1 MPLPDRL
8 ATVLNEPPKA
18 FSPVPIWWWSGEK
31 LDPARLRWQL
41 ERFVE
46 GGVYQL
52 VVLNLAPAGSDH
64 GCDADDPPFL
74 SEAWW
79 EIFLGVCADAEEL
92 GVSLWFYD
100 QLGFSGAD
108 LQARLVA
115 SRPSYAGRR
124 LQRAITTGTGRLL
137 LQCPSGGRPIAAV
150 LEPLDGGPSQPVT
163 VLDGRVECQAPM
175 ESRLSL
181 FYETDH
187 GFDYLSGD
195 ACTALLDQV
204 HGEFAR
210 RLGPLLGTVV
220 VGSFQDELP
229 STPTWSATFADEFVG
244 RYGYDLR
251 DCLAALWGSDLPD
264 ADRVRR
270 DYHALRATLAEEAF
284 FKPLF
289 DWHEK
294 YGLTVG
300 CDQQDPARA
309 GLPVE
314 GVQLY
319 ADYARTHRWFSAPG
333 SDHHGDAR
341 FHSSLAHLY
350 DRPRTWIEAFHSTG
364 WGGTLEETFDW
375 LLPWLRTGAT
385 LYNPH
390 AVYYTTRAGWW
401 EWAPP
406 STDWRQPYWRHHK
419 HFADAVARL
428 CAALSMGRHV
438 CDVAVLFPNAT
449 AQAGLTMDGPGA
461 DAVRAQEVY
470 RELIGDATWFAPKL
484 GVLDRARLDAD
495 VIDDDSLA
503 GAEVGA
509 DGRLCVAGE
518 RYAAVV
524 LPAATVLEGAVA
536 ERLDEFVAAGG
547 LLIAV
552 GALPER
558 AVAGSDHGVE
568 LLRERFDLGEA
579 LWVETA
585 AEVPDALARL
595 PRRVEAEVPTLVRE
609 VDGAL
614 VVFVTATEWSAT
626 RVGDGRAVERG
637 ISHDWATVGYDFDSD
652 RYLRET
658 TLRVRDAPGAPL
670 LCSPFGADPEPLPF
684 QVVGDFT
691 EVTVPFSEGPA
702 ALIVFAQGNQ
712 VVEATPA
719 AEWSEQ
725 QLEGDW
731 DATLIPTLDNSWGD
745 FAWPAA
751 PQGEEVVVERWG
763 LLHQVEGDEQWK
775 PAHATFGP
783 HGLIEG
789 APVEY
794 SERLGIHKDRIHK
807 DSLGPKGHVPEEFLD
822 FGVVEAGRT
831 VSFRAAFTVRDELG
845 TTIVVGA
852 PAAKELLIDGV
863 PVEVDDAG
871 GHFATAAARLS
882 AGQHAVELRLT
893 PGEELHLRA
902 NLAFV
907 RDPAAYRRPEWI
919 ALAEV
924 PPAGTAIRLSTTVVP
939 AGEAELTLTAS
950 GSARLFVNG
959 IEVGRQGGF
968 LPYERPTPR
977 VRRYDVAAALRPGV
991 NEVAIELSQ
1000 STPILVDGLVVSD
1013 HDWSGQLVGT
1023 AGDCKV
1029 VRRRQRHRALADLYL
1044 HRRPHP
1050 LPAAAWLD
1058 GTDTSVVEPITFAV
1072 PRTDPHRTEY
1082 LRFDLPPGT
1091 TRLELDLNCP
1101 AVLAVDGH
1109 ELTAGTGQLVADV
1122 PAGARTGRLT
1132 LRTEP
1137 GFEAGAALAGPIRAI
1152 VGPGRIG
1159 LGDWEDH
1166 GLAEYSGGVRYR
1178 RKITATGAPGRG
1190 PGSASPAVQLDLGRV
1205 RGTAEVLVD
1214 GRSAGVRFCAPY
1226 VFELTGLTGEHTLD
1240 IEVFGTA
1247 APYLDAVSP
1256 THFVFGGQR
1265 TSGLFGPVRVRH
1277 PKER

>member
-8 ATVLNEPPKA
+8 AAVLSEPPKA

-115 SRPSYAGRR
+115 GRPSYAGRR
-124 LQRAITTGTGRLL
+124 LHRATITGTGRLV

-150 LEPLDGGPSQPVT
+150 LEPLDGGPSQAVT
-163 VLDGRVECQAPM
+163 AADGEVECQAPM

-187 GFDYLSGD
+187 GFDYLSGE
-195 ACTALLDQV
+195 ACAALLDQV

-229 STPTWSATFADEFVG
+229 SMPTWSATFADEFVA
-244 RYGYDLR
+244 RYAYDVR
-251 DCLAALWGSDLPD
+251 DRLAALWGSDLPD

-270 DYHALRATLAEEAF
+270 DYHALRAALAEEAF

-503 GAEVGA
+503 TAEVGA
-509 DGRLCVAGE
+509 DGRLYVADE
-518 RYAAVV
+518 QYAAVV
-524 LPAATVLEGAVA
+524 LPAATVLEAAVA

-547 LLIAV
+547 LLVAV

-558 AVAGSDHGVE
+558 AVAGSDKAVV

-579 LWVETA
+579 RLVDTA
-585 AEVPDALARL
+585 DEVPDALARL
-595 PRRVEAEVPTLVRE
+595 SRRVEAEVPTLVRE
-609 VDGAL
+609 VDDAL
-614 VVFVTATEWSAT
+614 VVFITATEWSAT

-658 TLRVRDAPGAPL
+658 TLRVRNAPGAPL
-670 LCSPFGADPEPLPF
+670 LCSPFGAEPEALPF
-684 QVVGDFT
+684 QVVGEFT
-691 EVTVPFSEGPA
+691 EVTVPFNAGPA
-702 ALIVFAQGNQ
+702 ALVVFAAGNQ
-712 VVEATPA
+712 AVAPTP
-719 AEWSEQ
+719 EVDWSEQ
-725 QLEGDW
+725 HLTGDW
-731 DATLIPTLDNSWGD
+731 DVTLIPTLDNSWGD

-751 PQGEEVVVERWG
+751 PQSEETVVERWG
-763 LLHQVEGDEQWK
+763 LLHRVDDQWQ
-775 PAHATFGP
+775 PTHATFGP
-783 HGLIEG
+783 HGLIDG
-789 APVEY
+789 VPVEY
-794 SERLGIHKDRIHK
+794 SDRLGIHKDRIHK

-831 VSFRAAFTVRDELG
+831 VSFSASFTLQDEL
-845 TTIVVGA
+845 TTTVVVGA
-852 PAAKELLIDGV
+852 PAAKELLIDGL
-863 PVEVDDAG
+863 PVEIDDAG

-882 AGQHAVELRLT
+882 AGRHAVELRLT
-893 PGEELHLRA
+893 PDAELPLRA

-907 RDPAAYRRPEWI
+907 RDLAAYRRPEWI
-919 ALAEV
+919 ALAEQ

-939 AGEAELTLTAS
+939 AGETELTLTAS
-950 GSARLFVNG
+950 GSARVLVNG
-959 IEVGRQGGF
+959 VEVGRQGGF

-977 VRRYDVAAALRPGV
+977 VRRYDVSAALRPGE

-1013 HDWSGQLVGT
+1013 HDWTGQLVGT

-1029 VRRRQRHRALADLYL
+1029 VRRRRRHRALADLYL

-1072 PRTDPHRTEY
+1072 PRADPHRTEY

-1091 TRLELDLNCP
+1091 LRLELDLNCH

-1109 ELTAGTGQLVADV
+1109 ELTAGTGHLVTKV
-1122 PAGARTGRLT
+1122 PAGARTGQLT

-1152 VGPGRIG
+1152 VGPGRMA

-1166 GLAEYSGGVRYR
+1166 GLAEYSGGVCYR
-1178 RKITATGAPGRG
+1178 RKITATG
-1190 PGSASPAVQLDLGRV
+1190 AVQLDLGRV

-1265 TSGLFGPVRVRH
+1265 TSGLFGPVQLRH

>member
-8 ATVLNEPPKA
+8 AAALTDPPRS
-18 FSPVPIWWWSGEK
+18 FSPVPIWWWSGEP

-79 EIFLGVCADAEEL
+79 DIFLGVCSDAEEL

-108 LQARLVA
+108 LQAKLVA
-115 SRPSYAGRR
+115 GRPAYAGRR
-124 LQRAITTGTGRLL
+124 LQRATIEGTGRLVL
-137 LQCPSGGRPIAAV
+137 HCPAGGRPIAAV
-150 LEPLDGGPSQPVT
+150 LEPLDGGSGQPVT
-163 VLDGRVECQAPM
+163 TTGDRAECEAPT

-187 GFDYLSGD
+187 GFDYLSAE

-210 RLGPLLGTVV
+210 RLGDRLGKVV

-229 STPTWSATFADEFVG
+229 SMPTWSADFAEQFVSS
-244 RYGYDLR
+244 YGYDLR
-251 DCLAALWGSDLPD
+251 DRLGALWGSPSPD

-270 DYHALRATLAEEAF
+270 DYHALRAALAEEAF
-284 FKPLF
+284 FKPLYE
-289 DWHEK
+289 WHEH
-294 YGLTVG
+294 YGLMVG

-309 GLPVE
+309 GRPVE

-341 FHSSLAHLY
+341 IHSSLAHLY

-428 CAALSMGRHV
+428 CAVLSMGRHV

-449 AQAGLTMDGPGA
+449 AQAGLTMDGPGPE
-461 DAVRAQEVY
+461 AVRAQEVY
-470 RELIGDATWFAPKL
+470 RELIGDATWFAPVP
-484 GVLDRARLDAD
+484 GVLDQACIDAD

-503 GAEVGA
+503 GAEVGEGPRLFIA
-509 DGRLCVAGE
+509 DE
-518 RYAAVV
+518 QYAAVV
-524 LPAATVLEGAVA
+524 LPAATVLEGPVA

-547 LLIAV
+547 LLVAV
-552 GALPER
+552 GALPAR
-558 AVAGSDHGVE
+558 AVAGGDKAVA
-568 LLRERFDLGEA
+568 LLRERFARGEA
-579 LWVETA
+579 HLVATA
-585 AEVPDALARL
+585 AEVPGVLARL
-595 PRRVEAEVPTLVRE
+595 SRRVEAGVPALVRE
-609 VDGAL
+609 VDGSL
-614 VVFVTATEWSAT
+614 IVFVTATEWSAT
-626 RVGDGRAVERG
+626 RVGDGRPVERG
-637 ISHDWATVGYDFDSD
+637 ISHDWATVGYDFDPD
-652 RYLRET
+652 RYLREVT
-658 TLRVRDAPGAPL
+658 VRVRDAPGAPML
-670 LCSPFGADPEPLPF
+670 VSPFGDEPRSLAF
-684 QVVGDFT
+684 TVDGDVT
-691 EVTVPFSEGPA
+691 EVVVPFGQGPA
-702 ALIVFAQGNQ
+702 ALLVFAAGN
-712 VVEATPA
+712 EPA
-719 AEWSEQ
+719 APLTTTHWREE
-725 QLEGDW
+725 LLDGDW
-731 DATLIPTLDNSWGD
+731 EANLLPTLDNTWGD
-745 FAWPAA
+745 FAWP
-751 PQGEEVVVERWG
+751 PTQSSPEVVEKWALRHRVDGSTDWS
-763 LLHQVEGDEQWK
+763 D
-775 PAHATFGP
+775 AHATFGP
-783 HGLIEG
+783 HGLIDG
-789 APVEY
+789 VPIEY
-794 SERLGIHKDRIHK
+794 SERLGIRNDPIHK

-822 FGVVEAGRT
+822 FGAVAAGRT
-831 VSFRAAFTVRDELG
+831 VTFRAAFELDQPLDTTV
-845 TTIVVGA
+845 VVGA
-852 PAAKELLIDGV
+852 PAAKELILDGTRL
-863 PVEVDDAG
+863 PIDDAG
-871 GHFATAAARLS
+871 GHFALTTVSLR
-882 AGQHAVELRLT
+882 AGRHEVELRLT
-893 PGEELHLRA
+893 PAEELWLRA

-919 ALAEV
+919 APAE
-924 PPAGTAIRLSTTVVP
+924 PPPPGTAIRLTTTVVP
-939 AGEAELTLTAS
+939 AGETELTLTAS

-959 IEVGRQGGF
+959 TEVGRQGGF

-977 VRRYDVAAALRPGV
+977 VRRYDAAAALRPGE
-991 NEVAIELSQ
+991 NEVSIELDRPA
-1000 STPILVDGLVVSD
+1000 PILVDGLVVSD
-1013 HDWSGQLVGT
+1013 HDWYCDI
-1023 AGDCKV
+1023 AGERTKV
-1029 VRRRQRHRALADLYL
+1029 VRKRQRHRALADLYL

-1050 LPAAAWLD
+1050 LPSASWLD
-1058 GTDTSVVEPITFAV
+1058 GTEEVAEPITFAV
-1072 PRTDPHRTEY
+1072 PRPEPQRTEY

-1091 TRLELDLNCP
+1091 VRLEFD
-1101 AVLAVDGH
+1101 LAVHAVVTVDETEVAAGSGH
-1109 ELTAGTGQLVADV
+1109 LVAEV
-1122 PAGARTGRLT
+1122 PPGARVAELKLLT
-1132 LRTEP
+1132 RP
-1137 GFEAGAALAGPIRAI
+1137 GFEAGAALAGPIRAT

-1159 LGDWEDH
+1159 LGDWEEL

-1178 RKITATGAPGRG
+1178 RRITTHGRF
-1190 PGSASPAVQLDLGRV
+1190 QLDLGKV
-1205 RGTAEVLVD
+1205 RGTAEVLLD

-1226 VFELTGLTGEHTLD
+1226 VFELTAPAGEHTLD
-1240 IEVFGTA
+1240 IEVFGTV

-1256 THFVFGGQR
+1256 THFVFAGQR

-1277 PKER
+1277 FREEP